1 MDILYAGSPTNSA
14 DILKFLIL
22 SKKINIKGVITQNN
36 KIGKRGNKLIESPVA
51 IEAKKHKIPLFMPTD
66 LNENDFKK
74 ALNDLNIDILLVVAY
89 GRIIPEWLLKL
100 PKLFPINIHF
110 SLLPKYR
117 GASPIQ
123 SSLLMDDKVTGVTYI
138 KMNKSLDSGKIIKQ
152 FICDINP
159 LDNKNTLEKKL
170 TELSINKLAEVLD
183 YIKQDELS
191 FVDQDETKKT
201 YCNKI
206 NKEDGLIDFREDSSS
221 IHNKFRAYYGWPGTS
236 FIHKDITIKIH
247 NLKLT
252 NDLSSGKPGSV
263 HKFDASGIYIN
274 TSDKVIV
281 ITDLQFPNKN
291 IISSKDAFNSYKN
304 FFV

>member
-1 MDILYAGSPTNSA
+1 MG
-14 DILKFLIL
+14 
-22 SKKINIKGVITQNN
+22 
-36 KIGKRGNKLIESPVA
+36 
-51 IEAKKHKIPLFMPTD
+51 
-66 LNENDFKK
+66 
-74 ALNDLNIDILLVVAY
+74 
-89 GRIIPEWLLKL
+89 
-100 PKLFPINIHF
+100 
-110 SLLPKYR
+110 
-117 GASPIQ
+117 
-123 SSLLMDDKVTGVTYI
+123 DKVTGVTYI

-152 FICDINP
+152 FTCDINP
-159 LDNKNTLEKKL
+159 SDNKNTLEKKL
-170 TELSINKLAEVLD
+170 TELSINKLIEVLD
-183 YIKQDELS
+183 YIKQDGLS

-201 YCNKI
+201 YCKKI
-206 NKEDGLIDFREDSSS
+206 NKEDGLLDFTENSSS

-236 FIHKDITIKIH
+236 FVHKDITIKIH

-252 NDLSSGKPGSV
+252 NDLSSGKPGSI

>member
-1 MDILYAGSPTNSA
+1 MNVLYAGTPTNSA
-14 DILKFLIL
+14 DILKFLAL

-51 IEAKKHKIPLFMPTD
+51 IEAKKHKIPVFMPTD
-66 LNENDFKK
+66 LNENAFKK
-74 ALNDLNIDILLVVAY
+74 ALNDLDIDILLVVAY

-123 SSLLMDDKVTGVTYI
+123 SSLLMGDKVTGVTYI

-152 FICDINP
+152 FTCDINP
-159 LDNKNTLEKKL
+159 SDNKNTLEKKL
-170 TELSINKLAEVLD
+170 TELSINKLIEVLD

-201 YCNKI
+201 YCKKI
-206 NKEDGLIDFREDSSS
+206 NKEDGLLDFTENSSS

-236 FIHKDITIKIH
+236 FVHNDITIKIH

-252 NDLSSGKPGSV
+252 NDLSSGKPGSF

-274 TSDKVIV
+274 TGDKVIV

>member
-1 MDILYAGSPTNSA
+1 MNILYAGSPTNSA

-51 IEAKKHKIPLFMPTD
+51 IEAKKHKIPVFMPTD
-66 LNENDFKK
+66 LNENEFKK
-74 ALNDLNIDILLVVAY
+74 ALNDLDIDILLVVAY
-89 GRIIPEWLLKL
+89 GRIIPDWLLRL

>member
-1 MDILYAGSPTNSA
+1 MNVLYAGSPTNSA
-14 DILKFLIL
+14 DILKFLTL

-51 IEAKKHKIPLFMPTD
+51 IEAKKHKIPVFMPTD
-66 LNENDFKK
+66 LNENEFKK
-74 ALNDLNIDILLVVAY
+74 TLNNLNIDILLVVAY

-123 SSLLMDDKVTGVTYI
+123 SSLLMGDKVTGVTYI
-138 KMNKSLDSGKIIKQ
+138 KMNKLLDSGKIIKQ
-152 FICDINP
+152 FTCDINP
-159 LDNKNTLEKKL
+159 SDNKNTLEKKL
-170 TELSINKLAEVLD
+170 TELSINKLIEVLN

-201 YCNKI
+201 YCKKI
-206 NKEDGLIDFREDSSS
+206 NKEDGLLDFTENSSS

-236 FIHKDITIKIH
+236 FVHKDTNIKIH

-252 NDLSSGKPGSV
+252 NDLWS
-263 HKFDASGIYIN
+263 
-274 TSDKVIV
+274 
-281 ITDLQFPNKN
+281 
-291 IISSKDAFNSYKN
+291 
-304 FFV
+304 

>member
-1 MDILYAGSPTNSA
+1 MNILYAGSPTNSA
-14 DILKFLIL
+14 DILKFLTL
-22 SKKINIKGVITQNN
+22 SKQINIKGVITQNN

-51 IEAKKHKIPLFMPTD
+51 IEAKKHKIPVFMPTD
-66 LNENDFKK
+66 LNDDVFKK
-74 ALNDLNIDILLVVAY
+74 TLNNLNIDILLVVAY

-123 SSLLMDDKVTGVTYI
+123 SSLLMGDKVTGITYI
-138 KMNKSLDSGKIIKQ
+138 KMNKLLDSGKIIKQ
-152 FICDINP
+152 FTCNINP
-159 LDNKNTLEKKL
+159 SDNKNTLEKKL
-170 TELSINKLAEVLD
+170 TELSINKLIEVLD
-183 YIKQDELS
+183 FIKQDELF

-201 YCNKI
+201 YCKKI
-206 NKEDGLIDFREDSSS
+206 NKDDGLLDFIEDSSS
-221 IHNKFRAYYGWPGTS
+221 IYNKFRAYYGWPGTS
-236 FIHKDITIKIH
+236 FVHKDITIKIH

-252 NDLSSGKPGSV
+252 NDSSSGKPGSI

>member
-1 MDILYAGSPTNSA
+1 MNVLYAGTPTNSA
-14 DILKFLIL
+14 DILKFLAL

-51 IEAKKHKIPLFMPTD
+51 IEAKKHKIPVFMPTD
-66 LNENDFKK
+66 LNEDEFKK
-74 ALNDLNIDILLVVAY
+74 TLDSLNIDILLVVAY

-123 SSLLMDDKVTGVTYI
+123 SSLLMGDKVTGVTYI

-152 FICDINP
+152 FTCDISP
-159 LDNKNTLEKKL
+159 SDNKNTLEKKL
-170 TELSINKLAEVLD
+170 TELSINKTIEVLD

-191 FVDQDETKKT
+191 FVEQDENKKT
-201 YCNKI
+201 YCKKI
-206 NKEDGLIDFREDSSS
+206 NKEDGLLDFTENSSS
-221 IHNKFRAYYGWPGTS
+221 IHNKLRAYYGWPGTS
-236 FIHKDITIKIH
+236 FVHNDITIKIH

-252 NDLSSGKPGSV
+252 NDLSSGKPGSI

-274 TSDKVIV
+274 TIDKVIV